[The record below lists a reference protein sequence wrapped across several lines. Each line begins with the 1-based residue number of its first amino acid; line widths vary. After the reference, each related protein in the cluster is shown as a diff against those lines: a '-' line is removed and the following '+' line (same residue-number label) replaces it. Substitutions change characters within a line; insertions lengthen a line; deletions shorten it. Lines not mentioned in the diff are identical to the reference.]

1 MARKP
6 RPTKDI
12 KVARDFCRSYL
23 ELKERV
29 NQDLFAAYQVV
40 VDTMNDPNASAATRR
55 ACASDIFS
63 FFVKMHK
70 DSLEIL
76 GEDDPAV
83 QDGEDRQKP
92 MSSSVVEFKFSK

>member
-1 MARKP
+1 MARKS

-76 GEDDPAV
+76 GEDPATA
-83 QDGEDRQKP
+83 DGEGKQEA
-92 MSSSVVEFKFSK
+92 MSNTVVEFKFGK